1 MMKLYIVQHGVSL
14 SEEVDPEKSL
24 SPDGEEQS
32 RKIAEFLKEKSVRV
46 DTIWHSPKKRAVQT
60 AHILSETVVIPEIQ
74 ERKDLN
80 PMDPISNLPEEI
92 EPLEKNL
99 MIVGHLP
106 FLQKLVSF
114 LLSGTEDG
122 RFISIKNSGV
132 ICLEHTDSWK
142 VLWAIIPELLEK
154 QKGKAGFDSSRFGC

>member
-1 MMKLYIVQHGVSL
+1 MKLYTVQHGISL

-24 SPDGEEQS
+24 SPEGEKQS
-32 RKIAEFLKEKSVRV
+32 RKIAEFLKEKSVQV
-46 DTIWHSPKKRAVQT
+46 DVLWHSPKKRAVQT
-60 AHILSETVVIPEIQ
+60 AHILSETVASPEIQ

-80 PMDPISNLPEEI
+80 PMDPVDNLPQEI

-106 FLQKLVSF
+106 FLQKLVSL
-114 LLSGTEDG
+114 LLSGTEDNQ
-122 RFISIKNSGV
+122 FISIKNSGV

-142 VLWAIIPELLEK
+142 VLWAVTPELLDK
-154 QKGKAGFDSSRFGC
+154 QMGEAGFDSSKFGC

>member
-1 MMKLYIVQHGVSL
+1 MKLYTVQHGISL

-24 SPDGEEQS
+24 SPEGEKQS
-32 RKIAEFLKEKSVRV
+32 RKIAEFLKEKSVQV
-46 DTIWHSPKKRAVQT
+46 DVLWHSPKKRAVQT
-60 AHILSETVVIPEIQ
+60 AHILSETVASPEIQ

-80 PMDPISNLPEEI
+80 PMDPVDNLPQEI

-106 FLQKLVSF
+106 FLQKLVSL
-114 LLSGTEDG
+114 LLSGTEDNQ
-122 RFISIKNSGV
+122 FISIKNSGV

-142 VLWAIIPELLEK
+142 VLWAVTPGLLEK
-154 QKGKAGFDSSRFGC
+154 QKGEAGFDSSKFGC

>member
-1 MMKLYIVQHGVSL
+1 MKLYIVQHGISL
-14 SEEVDPEKSL
+14 SEEVDPDKSL

-32 RKIAEFLKEKSVRV
+32 RKIAEFLKEKSVHV

-60 AHILSETVVIPEIQ
+60 AHILSETVASPEIR

-80 PMDPISNLPEEI
+80 PLDPVGPVRELIK
-92 EPLEKNL
+92 PLEKNL

-106 FLQKLVSF
+106 FLQKLVSL
-114 LLSGTEDG
+114 LLSGTEDNQL
-122 RFISIKNSGV
+122 ISIKNSGV

-142 VLWAIIPELLEK
+142 VLWAVTPGLLEK
-154 QKGKAGFDSSRFGC
+154 QISEAGFDSSKFGC

>member
-1 MMKLYIVQHGVSL
+1 MKLYIVQHGISL

-46 DTIWHSPKKRAVQT
+46 DTIWHSPKKRTVQT
-60 AHILSETVVIPEIQ
+60 AHILSEAVAIPEIQ
-74 ERKDLN
+74 KRKDLN
-80 PMDPISNLPEEI
+80 PMDPVGHIPEEI

-99 MIVGHLP
+99 MIIGHLP
-106 FLQKLVSF
+106 FLQKLVS
-114 LLSGTEDG
+114 LLLIGTEDG
-122 RFISIKNSGV
+122 RFISIRNSGV

-142 VLWAIIPELLEK
+142 VLWAVTPELLGK
-154 QKGKAGFDSSRFGC
+154 QMGETDFDTSKFGC

>member
-1 MMKLYIVQHGVSL
+1 MMKLYIVQHGISL

-24 SPDGEEQS
+24 SSNGEEHS
-32 RKIAEFLKEKSVRV
+32 RKIAEFLREKSVRV

-60 AHILSETVVIPEIQ
+60 AHILSETAAIPEIQ
-74 ERKDLN
+74 ERKDLS
-80 PMDPISNLPEEI
+80 PMDPVGHIPEEI
-92 EPLEKNL
+92 EPLSKNL

-106 FLQKLVSF
+106 FLQKLVSL
-114 LLSGTEDG
+114 LLSGTEDN

-142 VLWAIIPELLEK
+142 VLWAVTPELLEK
-154 QKGKAGFDSSRFGC
+154 QKGEAGFDSSRFGC

>member
-1 MMKLYIVQHGVSL
+1 MKLYIVQHGISL

-24 SPDGEEQS
+24 SPEGEKQS
-32 RKIAEFLKEKSVRV
+32 RKIAEFLKEKSVQV
-46 DTIWHSPKKRAVQT
+46 DVLWHSPKKRAVQT
-60 AHILSETVVIPEIQ
+60 AHILSETVASPEIQ

-80 PMDPISNLPEEI
+80 PMDPVGNLPEEI

-106 FLQKLVSF
+106 FLQKLASL
-114 LLSGTEDG
+114 LLSGTEDNQ
-122 RFISIKNSGV
+122 FISIKNSGV

-142 VLWAIIPELLEK
+142 VLWAVTPELLEK
-154 QKGKAGFDSSRFGC
+154 QKGEAGFDSSKFGC

>member
-1 MMKLYIVQHGVSL
+1 MKLYTVQHGISL
-14 SEEVDPEKSL
+14 SKDVDPDKSL

-32 RKIAEFLKEKSVRV
+32 RKIAEFLKEKSVHV
-46 DTIWHSPKKRAVQT
+46 DVLWHSPKKRAVQT
-60 AHILSETVVIPEIQ
+60 AQILSEILASPEVQ

-80 PMDPISNLPEEI
+80 PMDPVSNFPEEI

-106 FLQKLVSF
+106 FLQKLVSL

-122 RFISIKNSGV
+122 QFVAIKNSGV

-142 VLWAIIPELLEK
+142 VLWAVTPGLLEK
-154 QKGKAGFDSSRFGC
+154 QMGDAGFDSSKFGC